1 MSKIKD
7 LINDD
12 KPREQAK
19 AKGIENLT
27 NSSLLALIINSG
39 IKGYSCIDLANEVL
53 KKCTSVDN
61 LINLT
66 YNDLISIKGMKDA
79 KVYRILS
86 LIELVKRINSN
97 INKKIDIIHYD
108 AKVFA
113 KEFIIYSNSNEKM
126 FVLLYKNKYR
136 VDILKF
142 SSYSNDFIRFSLNSI
157 KKRIL
162 EKKANEVL
170 LIHNH
175 ESEYIEPSNDDI
187 FTTFFIESSLR
198 EDKVLLID
206 HLIVSQ
212 NGYFS
217 FKEHKIF

>member
-19 AKGIENLT
+19 TKGIENLT

-79 KVYRILS
+79 KV
-86 LIELVKRINSN
+86 
-97 INKKIDIIHYD
+97 
-108 AKVFA
+108 FA

-162 EKKANEVL
+162 EMKANEVL

-198 EDKVLLID
+198 EDKVVLID